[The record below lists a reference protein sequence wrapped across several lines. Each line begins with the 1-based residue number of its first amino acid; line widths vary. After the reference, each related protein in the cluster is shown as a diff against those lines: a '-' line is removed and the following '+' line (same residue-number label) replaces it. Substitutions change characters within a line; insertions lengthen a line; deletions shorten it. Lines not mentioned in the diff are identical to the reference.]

1 MTVVAIGMLVS
12 LGTAV
17 AVLALVAVPRVR
29 EGERI
34 LTPDGEAAV
43 REARARA
50 RALAV
55 EAREQART
63 RRAGSRDRGGAA
75 LRGAATGVRARAGS
89 VRDTTVSAGRQ
100 AATVGAAAVTRAR
113 AATRAGSTAVV
124 TRSATAVADPP
135 PVPAAEDDVIDL
147 RDRAPG
153 PDREPP
159 ALARARLAR
168 RLEWGEPEPGPRHRR

>member
-63 RRAGSRDRGGAA
+63 RRAGPRDRGGA

-100 AATVGAAAVTRAR
+100 AATVGAAAITRAR

>member
-12 LGTAV
+12 LGAAV
-17 AVLALVAVPRVR
+17 LVLALVAVPRVR

-63 RRAGSRDRGGAA
+63 RRAESRDRGGA

-89 VRDTTVSAGRQ
+89 VRDTTVSAGHQ
-100 AATVGAAAVTRAR
+100 AAALGSAAVNRAR
-113 AATRAGSTAVV
+113 AVARAGSTAVA

-135 PVPAAEDDVIDL
+135 PVPVPEEHVIDL

-153 PDREPP
+153 PDREPL
-159 ALARARLAR
+159 ALARAQLAR